1 MKSILIVKTGSTFP
15 TIAKKYGDFEDW
27 IISGTQIP
35 QNNFSIV
42 SPFMGQPLP
51 KQNAFAGIIIT
62 GSHSMVTGY
71 ETWSE
76 NIAKWL
82 PNAVE
87 IGIPILGIC
96 YGHQLLAHAMGGRAG
111 FHPNGFEIG
120 TVKVSKTR
128 FANDDLLF
136 CDLPASFEVQVNHT
150 QSVLRFPRE
159 AKILAS
165 NTFEPHQAFVL
176 QKHAWGVQFHPEFN
190 QDIMKCYIM
199 EQKDLLLAKGY
210 DIDQLMS
217 AVRPSLFGEVILK
230 RFCEIALEADKA

>member
-1 MKSILIVKTGSTFP
+1 MKSILIIKTGSTFP
-15 TIAKKYGDFEDW
+15 AIAKKYGDFEDW
-27 IISGTQIP
+27 IISGTKIP
-35 QNNFSIV
+35 RNKFSIV

-51 KQNAFAGIIIT
+51 EQDNFAGIIIT
-62 GSHSMVTGY
+62 GSHSMITEY

-76 NIAKWL
+76 NIAKWVPKAL
-82 PNAVE
+82 E
-87 IGIPILGIC
+87 IGIAILGIC

-128 FANDDLLF
+128 FAKDDLLF
-136 CDLPASFEVQVNHT
+136 ADLPASLEVQVNHS
-150 QSVLRFPRE
+150 QSVLKLPPE

-199 EQKDLLLAKGY
+199 EQKDLLLAQGY

-217 AVRPSLFGEVILK
+217 AVRPSLFGEAILN

>member
-1 MKSILIVKTGSTFP
+1 
-15 TIAKKYGDFEDW
+15 
-27 IISGTQIP
+27 
-35 QNNFSIV
+35 
-42 SPFMGQPLP
+42 
-51 KQNAFAGIIIT
+51 
-62 GSHSMVTGY
+62 
-71 ETWSE
+71 
-76 NIAKWL
+76 
-82 PNAVE
+82 
-87 IGIPILGIC
+87 
-96 YGHQLLAHAMGGRAG
+96 
-111 FHPNGFEIG
+111 
-120 TVKVSKTR
+120 VSKTR

-136 CDLPASFEVQVNHT
+136 CDLPASFEVQANHT

>member
-27 IISGTQIP
+27 IISRTQIP

-51 KQNAFAGIIIT
+51 KQDDFAGIIIT
-62 GSHSMVTGY
+62 GSHSMVTEY
-71 ETWSE
+71 ETWGE
-76 NIAKWL
+76 HIAKWL
-82 PNAVE
+82 PKAVE
-87 IGIPILGIC
+87 TGVPILGIC
-96 YGHQLLAHAMGGRAG
+96 YGHQLLAHAMDGKAG
-111 FHPNGFEIG
+111 FHPNGLEIG
-120 TVKVSKTR
+120 TVEVSKSR
-128 FANDDLLF
+128 SANNDLLF
-136 CDLPASFEVQVNHT
+136 SDLPTSFEVQVNHT
-150 QSVLRFPRE
+150 QSVLRLPPK

-165 NTFEPHQAFVL
+165 NAFEPHQAFVL

-199 EQKDLLLAKGY
+199 EQKDLLLAEGY

-217 AVRPSLFGEVILK
+217 AVRPSLFGEAILS
-230 RFCEIALEADKA
+230 RFCEIALQADKA